1 MDATLNLIA
10 WAGVIAAAA
19 LVAALASAL
28 LPG

>member
-1 MDATLNLIA
+1 METTLNVLA